1 MQFLFILE
9 KKKAISVN
17 ISIAIS
23 DYEISF
29 SLVEVLVTGE
39 MMEDGEIHDQLPDQ
53 GTLASVGLIL
63 YLHLRLLHYLKT

>member
-9 KKKAISVN
+9 KNAISVN

-53 GTLASVGLIL
+53 GTLASV
-63 YLHLRLLHYLKT
+63 

>member
-9 KKKAISVN
+9 KKAISVN
-17 ISIAIS
+17 IS

-53 GTLASVGLIL
+53 GTIASV
-63 YLHLRLLHYLKT
+63 

>member
-9 KKKAISVN
+9 KNAISVN

-53 GTLASVGLIL
+53 GTRASV
-63 YLHLRLLHYLKT
+63 

>member
-9 KKKAISVN
+9 KKAISVN

-53 GTLASVGLIL
+53 GTRASV
-63 YLHLRLLHYLKT
+63 

>member
-1 MQFLFILE
+1 ME
-9 KKKAISVN
+9 KKAISVN

-53 GTLASVGLIL
+53 GTLASVWLIPFTFKSVTL
-63 YLHLRLLHYLKT
+63 

>member
-53 GTLASVGLIL
+53 GTIASV
-63 YLHLRLLHYLKT
+63 